1 MIFRYI
7 AFIIFIYLLHNFFLY
22 CRYNNKP
29 KLYRQIADVKAYINT
44 HGIYNYVKT
53 IYYNETYLFQYI
65 KMVQLCYIYI
75 YELNIP
81 KILEKPN
88 NHLINKKIN

>member
-22 CRYNNKP
+22 CTYHKKP
-29 KLYRQIADVKAYINT
+29 KLYRQIADENAYINT

-53 IYYNETYLFQYI
+53 IYYNDTYLFQYI
-65 KMVQLCYIYI
+65 KMFYLYLKY
-75 YELNIP
+75 
-81 KILEKPN
+81 K
-88 NHLINKKIN
+88 